1 MPSAEAVDYLPSAMT
16 EIIVTKT
23 AEDSASKAF
32 RVTVPV
38 ERVQA
43 ALERAVVE
51 YGRRV
56 RLPGFRQG
64 KAPIAVI
71 RKRFG
76 EEIKQYVVEEVVREG
91 WEQARISEDLKPVT
105 DPSVRN
111 LKFEEGQPVEFEV
124 LVEVRPDIKLAK
136 LGGFKVTRT
145 VPKIT
150 PAMMGEQVD
159 SLRESKAAWLP
170 VEGQAPVEGNMVRME
185 VAAIE
190 DGERKPAQPYTIVIG
205 QGQAMPALEER
216 VLSLKPGESAETD
229 IKFPDD
235 HPDESRRGTSR
246 KVHVTVHEV
255 KRQELPPLD
264 DAFAKSVGDFDDVA
278 ALNAAIRADL
288 ERTAEREAD
297 TAVRESLLQEVI
309 GANGIEAPPSLV
321 GRALH
326 AYLHAYKIPHE
337 REEAFNVEF
346 RPVAEGQVK
355 RELAIGAI
363 ADTHKLFATEADL
376 DERVTALAAG
386 RGLSVSEVYSQLEKA
401 KRLQEL
407 ERSITEDKVFEFLK
421 GQSTIEEATP

>member
-1 MPSAEAVDYLPSAMT
+1 MT

-38 ERVQA
+38 DRVRA
-43 ALERAVVE
+43 AEERAVVE

-56 RLPGFRQG
+56 RLPGFRPG
-64 KAPIAVI
+64 KAPTAVI

-76 EEIKQYVVEEVVREG
+76 DEIKQYIVEEVVREG
-91 WEQARISEDLKPVT
+91 WEQARVSEDLKPVA

-111 LKFEEGQPVEFEV
+111 LKFEDGQPVEFEV
-124 LVEVRPDIKLAK
+124 LVEIRPDIKLDK
-136 LGGFKVTRT
+136 VGGFKVTRT
-145 VPKIT
+145 VPKVT
-150 PAMMGEQVD
+150 DEMLTEQLHQ
-159 SLRESKAAWLP
+159 LRESKAAWLP
-170 VEGQAPVEGNMVRME
+170 VEGQAPVEGNMVRMD
-185 VAAIE
+185 VAAVE

-216 VLSLKPGESAETD
+216 VLSLKPGESAETE

-246 KVHVTVHEV
+246 KVHITLHEV

-264 DAFAKSVGDFDDVA
+264 DAFAKSVGDLDDVA
-278 ALNAAIRADL
+278 ALETAIRADL
-288 ERTAEREAD
+288 QRSAEREAD
-297 TAVRESLLQEVI
+297 SGVRESLLQEVI
-309 GANGIEAPPSLV
+309 NANGIEAPPSLV

-337 REEAFNVEF
+337 KEEAFNAEF

-355 RELAIGAI
+355 RELALGAV
-363 ADTHKLFATEADL
+363 ADVHKLFATEAEL
-376 DERVTALAAG
+376 DQRIQALAAA
-386 RGLSVSEVYSQLEKA
+386 RGVSPNEIYAQLEKA

-407 ERSITEDKVFEFLK
+407 ERGITEDKVFEFLK
-421 GQSTIEEATP
+421 GQSTIEEATS